1 MYRRIELLSKNNHRP
16 ETKKPLSWYLS
27 CYFKKKKNSMKL
39 LILASKTE
47 YLFQEHM
54 ASSFG

>member
-27 CYFKKKKNSMKL
+27 CSFKKKKKFYEIADIS
-39 LILASKTE
+39 
-47 YLFQEHM
+47 
-54 ASSFG
+54 